1 MDFTKGYS
9 ASFYGAYYDPY
20 TGFEQGNFD
29 IISGSI
35 NREESDLRQSASLTL
50 KDYEGLND
58 QWIRIYMDAK
68 QGSDSE
74 RVPLFTGLASCPSQQ
89 YSNGLI
95 TTNVQCYS
103 VLKAVSD
110 VMLPIG
116 WYAAAGANGAKE
128 IQKLLSDIPFRVYT
142 SEDESTLSSAI
153 VAEDGETNL
162 SMIDAILYSM
172 STTNGQGDS
181 VGWKLQIGGD
191 GSIYLSPYSDEP
203 VAIFSP
209 TMDDV
214 IESSFS
220 LNNDWFECPNVF
232 RVVDGDVMA
241 IARDDDE
248 DSPLSTVSRG
258 REIWMSESSADVL
271 ENESIGEYANRRL
284 RKEQSKST
292 TYQYTR
298 RYLPDVNQG
307 DLISINYPEING
319 DFYVE
324 SQSINLGINAQTNE
338 SVYLKV

>member
-1 MDFTKGYS
+1 MDFSKGYS
-9 ASFYGAYYDPY
+9 ASFFGTYYNPFQR
-20 TGFEQGNFD
+20 FESGTFD

-35 NREESDLRQSASLTL
+35 NREDSDLRQSASLTL

-74 RVPLFTGLASCPSQQ
+74 RVCLFTGLASCPSQSYQ
-89 YSNGLI
+89 DGVL

-116 WYAAAGANGAKE
+116 WYAPAFSNGAKQ
-128 IQKLLSDIPFRVYT
+128 IQTLLQDLPFPVYVSDEV
-142 SEDESTLSSAI
+142 STLKSAI
-153 VAEDGETNL
+153 VAEDDETKL
-162 SMIDAILYSM
+162 SMTDAILNSM
-172 STTNGQGDS
+172 VSEDENS
-181 VGWKLQIGGD
+181 SKRWKLQIGGD
-191 GSIYLSPYSDEP
+191 GSIYLSPYSDKP
-203 VAIFSP
+203 VAIFSY

-220 LNNDWFECPNVF
+220 VDRDWFECPNVF
-232 RVVDGDVMA
+232 RVIDGDVLA

-248 DSPLSTVSRG
+248 NSELSTIARG
-258 REIWMSESSADVL
+258 REIWMSESSAEVADG
-271 ENESIGEYANRRL
+271 ESVGAYAQRRL
-284 RKEQSKST
+284 LEEQSRSEKYS
-292 TYQYTR
+292 YPR
-298 RYLPDVNQG
+298 RYLPYVNQG
-307 DLISINYPEING
+307 DLIRIMYPEING

-338 SVYLKV
+338 TIYRDV